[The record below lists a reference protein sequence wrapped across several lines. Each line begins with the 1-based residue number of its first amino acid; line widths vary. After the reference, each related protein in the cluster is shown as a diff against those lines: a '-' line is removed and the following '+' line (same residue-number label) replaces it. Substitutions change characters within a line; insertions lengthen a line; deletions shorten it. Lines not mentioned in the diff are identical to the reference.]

1 MKYLLIIVIALSSL
15 TLSAKTSENVK
26 VDFTSIQSA
35 EASSHIDKKKS
46 RRHKR
51 MNKKR
56 KKACKSWARSCYAG

>member
-15 TLSAKTSENVK
+15 SLSAETSENVINH
-26 VDFTSIQSA
+26 FTTSQSA
-35 EASSHIDKKKS
+35 EASSHRDKKKS

-56 KKACKSWARSCYAG
+56 KKACKNWARSCYAG